1 MVSTRPYD
9 DYRGYDYNDY
19 NDYNSKGYDYNSKG
33 YDYNSKGCDYN
44 SKGYDYN
51 SKGYDYDYDI
61 YDDAGFHDFAF
72 ILQKGK
78 SGHIRKKKWVLPYW
92 IFAASKSNGDY

>member
-9 DYRGYDYNDY
+9 DDDYDDYDSRGDDDDYDDYDSRGDDYNY
-19 NDYNSKGYDYNSKG
+19 KGY
-33 YDYNSKGCDYN
+33 DYN

-51 SKGYDYDYDI
+51 SKGYDYDYNI